1 MDNLIAHFSQ
11 YLPLNELEVEALG
24 IRVVE
29 KTIKRKQFIL
39 NKGDTCKHYSFV
51 ASGLLRKYAIDK
63 NGCEFNIQF
72 ATENQWI
79 QDLGSFNNNT
89 PSQFYIE
96 AIEPSVLFQL
106 DKNNLLFLLQN
117 FPKFDRNFRVIM
129 ENKFINLENRI
140 FQNISLTA
148 EEGYKKFLNEYP
160 ELYNRLPN
168 TQIAS
173 YLGITPEF
181 LSKVRRNISLK
192 D

>member
-1 MDNLIAHFSQ
+1 
-11 YLPLNELEVEALG
+11 
-24 IRVVE
+24 
-29 KTIKRKQFIL
+29 
-39 NKGDTCKHYSFV
+39 
-51 ASGLLRKYAIDK
+51 
-63 NGCEFNIQF
+63 
-72 ATENQWI
+72 
-79 QDLGSFNNNT
+79 
-89 PSQFYIE
+89 
-96 AIEPSVLFQL
+96 
-106 DKNNLLFLLQN
+106 
-117 FPKFDRNFRVIM
+117 M

-140 FQNISLTA
+140 FQNISLSA

>member
-1 MDNLIAHFSQ
+1 MDNLITHFNQ

-24 IRVVE
+24 IRVIE
-29 KTIKRKQFIL
+29 KTIKRRQFIL
-39 NKGDTCKHYSFV
+39 NKGDTCRHYSFV
-51 ASGLLRKYAIDK
+51 SSGLLRKYAIDK

-96 AIEPSVLFQL
+96 AIEPSILFQL
-106 DKNNLLFLLQN
+106 DKNSLLYLLQN

-140 FQNISLTA
+140 FQNISLSA